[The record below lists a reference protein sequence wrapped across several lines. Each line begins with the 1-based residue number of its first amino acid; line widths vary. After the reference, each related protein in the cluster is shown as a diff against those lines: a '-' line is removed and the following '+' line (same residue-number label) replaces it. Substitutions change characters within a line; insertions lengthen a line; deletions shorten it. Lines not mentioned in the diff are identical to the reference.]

1 MGSHSSSRIFKAEL
15 NSKLCHLFILC
26 PSEKMWFPWLPWLPS
41 GVVIVWNIIIAW
53 QSLAQRIQNCWM
65 WCWTPIKPELR
76 QCFHGTNDFLEK
88 SQIVILSW
96 PFVAKEIQTTPEVV
110 AQFLH
115 FVPALRILYVVE
127 IVLSASLMTHYF
139 WCIQSRLFLCCICLM
154 FKLRNMAL
162 WPAILLCFLCPA
174 LGQSKFKVAQ
184 LDSKVMK
191 H

>member
-1 MGSHSSSRIFKAEL
+1 
-15 NSKLCHLFILC
+15 
-26 PSEKMWFPWLPWLPS
+26 MWFPWLPWLPS

-139 WCIQSRLFLCCICLM
+139 WCIQSRLFLCCVVWCLNWGIWH
-154 FKLRNMAL
+154 FGLRFFCASF
-162 WPAILLCFLCPA
+162 ARH
-174 LGQSKFKVAQ
+174 
-184 LDSKVMK
+184 LDSPNSKLPNSIQK
-191 H
+191 WWIISTYWY